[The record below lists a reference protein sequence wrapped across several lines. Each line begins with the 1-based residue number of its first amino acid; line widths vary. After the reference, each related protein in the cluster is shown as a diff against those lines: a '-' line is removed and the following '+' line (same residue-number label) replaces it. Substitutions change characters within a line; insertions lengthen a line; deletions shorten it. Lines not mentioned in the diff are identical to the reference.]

1 MINWI
6 EREKRRNQE
15 RLRLLILTT
24 GWMLIYFDVEM
35 TGIRVV
41 WYRKEVDV
49 YFRDVNFESILDM

>member
-6 EREKRRNQE
+6 ERGKRRNQE

-35 TGIRVV
+35 TGIGVV

-49 YFRDVNFESILDM
+49 YFRDVNFESILHM